1 MQNYLSHF
9 AVHVRISFL
18 YGFPVVKQ
26 LDCVTVSSICEPN
39 CSAVFW
45 SSATLKS
52 KYLSFFWFH
61 LALQGVAWE
70 LFLYWT
76 NFKVNLI
83 LLKNWFYRKHI
94 RTLKEYILGVY
105 PIWWENWIYESKLS
119 LAEVSN
125 RSPFDFSRCNSEGSI
140 CSCFI
145 LWLAKPSL
153 T

>member
-9 AVHVRISFL
+9 AVHMRISFL
-18 YGFPVVKQ
+18 YGFAVVRQ
-26 LDCVTVSSICEPN
+26 LVCVTVSSICEPN

-70 LFLYWT
+70 LFHYWG

-83 LLKNWFYRKHI
+83 LLKRLILQKADQNWKNTFWV
-94 RTLKEYILGVY
+94 YIL
-105 PIWWENWIYESKLS
+105 
-119 LAEVSN
+119 
-125 RSPFDFSRCNSEGSI
+125 FDVKTEFMSQN
-140 CSCFI
+140 
-145 LWLAKPSL
+145 LVLLK
-153 T
+153 